1 MFRAWKIGILS
12 LFLCAFLHTFSW
24 GAPFVLENQNQL
36 IDKTTQFIEILSNE
50 VFEKT
55 GVSLYV
61 VALEGLKGTS
71 LEEQQQKYLK
81 LIKEPYVL
89 LFFVRNEKKIN
100 IITNAESEK
109 LFDKQAVYWDYIVPL
124 IPKSDEE
131 LTPQSISAF
140 LLNGFVDIAD
150 RIAETKGVTL
160 EHSFPKEHKGVQI
173 AVRTALYAML
183 FVLLALFALV
193 YLRRNK

>member
-24 GAPFVLENQNQL
+24 SAPFVLENQNQL
-36 IDKTTQFIEILSNE
+36 IEKTTQFMEILSNE

-81 LIKEPYVL
+81 QVKEPYVL

>member
-24 GAPFVLENQNQL
+24 SAPFVLENQNQL
-36 IDKTTQFIEILSNE
+36 IEKTTQFMEILSNE
-50 VFEKT
+50 VFEKK

-81 LIKEPYVL
+81 QVKEPYVL

-140 LLNGFVDIAD
+140 LLNVFVDIAD

>member
-1 MFRAWKIGILS
+1 MFQALKIGILS
-12 LFLCAFLHTFSW
+12 LFFCTMAF
-24 GAPFVLENQNQL
+24 AKPYVLENQNQL
-36 IDKTTQFIEILSNE
+36 IDKTTQFIEILSSE

>member
-81 LIKEPYVL
+81 QVKEPYVL